1 MLSVEEVAARH
12 QAKTQCADARAAL
25 AAGDHARAADLCA
38 RAQALLPPR
47 PTARADDGAR
57 QQREELVA
65 LAWEAATPSALP
77 AGFPSEGVTVEA
89 LRELA
94 ARCEPWWTTNEA
106 CMLRVKPLTCAP
118 GWRHKPTC
126 VNAEQQ
132 WYAHSYVDERTG
144 EETDRVPAGTR
155 SYCELLVEQGRGH
168 QVGRARIFV
177 SHAWKYRFADVLTA
191 LEAHVA
197 RLKAAADY
205 DGREIYLWFDICTV
219 NQHTGVGASGDD
231 WASTFKTAVGAIA
244 HTCLVLSPW
253 DDPVVLTRSWCLW

>member
-1 MLSVEEVAARH
+1 V
-12 QAKTQCADARAAL
+12 
-25 AAGDHARAADLCA
+25 AGDHNGAADLCA
-38 RAQALLPPR
+38 LALAVLPPR
-47 PTARADDGAR
+47 PASRADDRAR
-57 QQREELVA
+57 QQREELAA

-77 AGFPSEGVTVEA
+77 AGFPSDGVTVEA

-94 ARCEPWWTTNEA
+94 ARCEPRWTTNEA

-155 SYCELLVEQGRGH
+155 SYCELLVEQGKGH

-219 NQHTGVGASGDD
+219 NEHTGVGGGGDS
-231 WASTFKTAVGAIA
+231 WASTFKAAVGAIA

>member
-1 MLSVEEVAARH
+1 
-12 QAKTQCADARAAL
+12 
-25 AAGDHARAADLCA
+25 
-38 RAQALLPPR
+38 
-47 PTARADDGAR
+47 
-57 QQREELVA
+57 
-65 LAWEAATPSALP
+65 
-77 AGFPSEGVTVEA
+77 
-89 LRELA
+89 
-94 ARCEPWWTTNEA
+94 
-106 CMLRVKPLTCAP
+106 MLRVKPLTCAP

-155 SYCELLVEQGRGH
+155 SYCELLVEQGKGH

-205 DGREIYLWFDICTV
+205 DGREIYLWFDICSV
-219 NQHTGVGASGDD
+219 NEHTGVGGGGDS
-231 WASTFKTAVGAIA
+231 WASTFKAAVGAIA